1 MAGSAEPSSDSSLK
15 AWSTGGAQ
23 ENVDEERGWV
33 SLLVSVYPSLLRGAA
48 WVPASR
54 TPPQTTP
61 ATTVGGLL
69 PFLSWVPSL
78 NWESFTFIHS
88 LVAKNVYCGLTTCQA
103 LFKAL
108 FTGSE
113 QKVIQSLSFL
123 VALPA

>member
-1 MAGSAEPSSDSSLK
+1 MAGSAGPSIDSSLK

-23 ENVDEERGWV
+23 EKVDEQRGWV
-33 SLLVSVYPSLLRGAA
+33 SLPVSVYPSLLCGAA
-48 WVPASR
+48 WVPASKM
-54 TPPQTTP
+54 PPQTTP
-61 ATTVGGLL
+61 VTTVGGLL

-78 NWESFTFIHS
+78 NWESFTFIHL

-113 QKVIQSLSFL
+113 QKVIQSLPFL